1 LNVKNVDLFL
11 NPAQG
16 LVYDVWDSSVRYDY
30 PIPESGFTIGYPVP
44 GGVDSTFI
52 NPEPKKK
59 TFFEFYQTFWE
70 NMINVRNRQYITDG
84 KTGGYPT
91 LQSIWWKY
99 IESEQTVGIPN
110 NKYTYQKLIDYINGM
125 GPYWM
130 KLVEQMIPAT
140 TLWNTGTRFE
150 NSVLQ
155 KQKFVYRRQRG
166 CQFIP
171 VPVDPC
177 FIITNIFDYTCQT
190 EYVDFNI
197 YAWLNGDTSVSNFQ
211 SILANRLNV
220 MLAQQGLT
228 LNDCIQSSVQ
238 TVWYVDLMIGN
249 TQVIKQ
255 PFYTGYGL
263 TDVPTNSNWR
273 NALIQN
279 LPLLFPYGFTYFL
292 NGNNLTITNMTCTPM
307 NLNKSVKLNVCMDIG
322 INC

>member
-1 LNVKNVDLFL
+1 
-11 NPAQG
+11 
-16 LVYDVWDSSVRYDY
+16 
-30 PIPESGFTIGYPVP
+30 
-44 GGVDSTFI
+44 
-52 NPEPKKK
+52 
-59 TFFEFYQTFWE
+59 
-70 NMINVRNRQYITDG
+70 
-84 KTGGYPT
+84 
-91 LQSIWWKY
+91 
-99 IESEQTVGIPN
+99 
-110 NKYTYQKLIDYINGM
+110 
-125 GPYWM
+125 
-130 KLVEQMIPAT
+130 MIPAT
-140 TLWNTGTRFE
+140 TIWNTGTRLE

-155 KQKFVYRRQRG
+155 RQKFVYRRQRG

-171 VPVDPC
+171 VPVEPC

-211 SILANRLNV
+211 SILANRINV

-228 LNDCIQSSVQ
+228 LNDCVQSSVQ
-238 TVWYVDLMIGN
+238 TTWYVDLIIGN

-279 LPLLFPYGFTYFL
+279 LPSLYSFGFTYFL
-292 NGNNLTITNMTCTPM
+292 NGNNLTITNTTCTPM